1 MNKIKLYHYSN
12 TDFKGYIKPKF
23 FGLNNYTSVSK
34 DLSGYKRIYFYADD
48 KSKEYFFN
56 GSKFLYIAEI
66 KQNKVYD
73 LKIDVLKC
81 IGNFDSISEF
91 ISYIKSKGFSGFKD
105 FNGRQDVICL
115 FKAVKIKS
123 RQTLTK

>member
-1 MNKIKLYHYSN
+1 MIKLYHYSN
-12 TDFKGYIKPKF
+12 SDFKGYIKPSF
-23 FGLNNYTSVSK
+23 FGLNNYTSASK
-34 DLSGYKRIYFYADD
+34 NLSEYKRIYFYADD

-56 GSKFLYIAEI
+56 GSKFLYIAEVR
-66 KQNKVYD
+66 QNKVYD

-91 ISYIKSKGFSGFKD
+91 ISYISSKGFSGFKD

-115 FKAVKIKS
+115 FKSVKINK
-123 RQTLTK
+123 RLTLTK

>member
-12 TDFKGYIKPKF
+12 KDFKGYIKPDF
-23 FGLNNYTSVSK
+23 FGLNNYTSASK
-34 DLSGYKRIYFYADD
+34 DLSGYKRIYFYVDD

-66 KQNKVYD
+66 KQNKIYD

-81 IGNFDSISEF
+81 IGYFDSISEF

-115 FKAVKIKS
+115 FKAVKIKQ
-123 RQTLTK
+123 RKTLTR